1 MSTHRPP
8 SVSLYRSRYAL
19 PLLTA
24 TIGMAVYVITAHRGL
39 TWRFFGSDGGDL
51 ITAAMT
57 NGIPHPTG
65 YPTYL
70 LLSRLFAALPLGVN
84 IAHRFNLFSAV
95 SLGTA
100 LFFVPLLIGRFNQH
114 KLAGLY
120 IGLAFAFTPLVWSQ
134 AIITE
139 VYALNLAVL
148 ALFLTLLLKPYSAPP
163 SLPLNNTKSA
173 TSDKSPVPISRYR
186 LFAAA
191 LFFGIAC
198 TTHLTS
204 ALFGIFF
211 ILPLWERFQAKR
223 KIFAAIEVILIS
235 AGGFLIG
242 FLLPLATLT
251 LRSPMSPVFWGDLT
265 TWDGFWW
272 LISGEIY
279 RPNIFQ
285 KSIPEVTAR
294 IREWGTLFF
303 FGYSWLVWGIP
314 LYYVFVRAWGK
325 RKRPLAL
332 INLSLFLLILF
343 FAVYALFYDS
353 NDAIIFFLPG
363 LLCFAILCG
372 LHLEIREWYYFLLP
386 ICLLW
391 LNLMPF
397 FESDV
402 HIVRDSAT
410 AVFSQL
416 PPSSI
421 GLTDGTDRTIFT
433 LWYYQHVE
441 NMRPD
446 VTLVD
451 NNLFAFDW
459 YRANIGQQ
467 NPRLEGTEI
476 DDLSGFREKNRDIGP
491 ICDISI
497 DPVSVKCE

>member
-1 MSTHRPP
+1 MSIRRPS
-8 SVSLYRSRYAL
+8 SVPYYRSRYAV

-24 TIGMAVYVITAHRGL
+24 LSGALVYVLTAHRGL

-70 LLSRLFAALPLGVN
+70 LLSRLFASLPIGAN
-84 IAHRFNLFSAV
+84 IAHRFNLFSSV
-95 SLGTA
+95 SLGIA
-100 LFFVPLLIGRFNQH
+100 LFFIALLINRFNPNR
-114 KLAGLY
+114 LAGLY
-120 IGLAFAFTPLVWSQ
+120 IGLAFAFTPLVWGQ

-148 ALFLTLLLKPYSAPP
+148 AIFLTLILAPSTAIHSAASIEQVTP
-163 SLPLNNTKSA
+163 NN
-173 TSDKSPVPISRYR
+173 RYR
-186 LFAAA
+186 LLAAA
-191 LFFGIAC
+191 VFFGIAC

-211 ILPLWERFQAKR
+211 ILPLWERFQAKG
-223 KIFAAIEVILIS
+223 KIRALIESVLIA
-235 AGGFLIG
+235 AGGFFLG
-242 FLLPLATLT
+242 FLLPIAALT
-251 LRSPMSPVFWGDLT
+251 LRSPMSPVFWGDIS
-265 TWDGFWW
+265 TWGGFWW

-285 KSIPEVTAR
+285 NTVPEVTAR
-294 IREWGTLFF
+294 IREWGLLFI
-303 FGYSWLVWGIP
+303 FGYSWIVWGIP
-314 LYYVFVRAWGK
+314 LYFVIRTAWH
-325 RKRPLAL
+325 KRPLPFGL
-332 INLSLFLLILF
+332 IHLFLFLLTLF
-343 FAVYALFYDS
+343 FGVYALFYDS

-363 LLCFAILCG
+363 LLSFAILCG
-372 LHLEIREWYYFLLP
+372 LQVEMREWYYFLLP

-391 LNLMPF
+391 LNLVPF

-402 HIVRDSAT
+402 PIVRERAT

-446 VTLVD
+446 VILVD

-459 YRANIGQQ
+459 YRKNIGQR
-467 NPRLEGTEI
+467 NRFLEGTEV
-476 DDLSGFREKNRDIGP
+476 DDLSAFREKNRAIGP